1 MRKINIIC
9 MGSMKEDYF
18 KKAVSEYIKRLSGE
32 FRVDTIEIKE
42 GRNLDE
48 EAERILKR
56 VDNLGKSV
64 FKIVLDR
71 EGTRLSSEK
80 FAELLY
86 GEKAT
91 AAQSIAFIIGSS
103 HGLADKVKAV
113 ADVKL
118 SFSDMTFPHELFRIM
133 LAEQIYRAYMI
144 ERGRTYHK

>member
-9 MGSMKEDYF
+9 MGSMKEEYF
-18 KKAVSEYIKRLSGE
+18 KKAVHEYIKRLSGE
-32 FRVDTIEIKE
+32 FRVDIIEIKE

-48 EAERILKR
+48 EAEKILKR

-64 FKIVLDR
+64 LKIVLDR

-103 HGLADKVKAV
+103 HGLADKVKAA
-113 ADVKL
+113 ADFRL
-118 SFSDMTFPHELFRIM
+118 SFSDMTFPHELFRVM
-133 LAEQIYRAYMI
+133 LTEQIYRAYMI